1 MIVHTCTR
9 HQPGSS
15 TCYGDCRCHCPACRL
30 AGLRKRKLDRHLA
43 AIGQGSRDA
52 CGARRRIQALHAVGW
67 PLADLCARLGW
78 LAPRMTDLL
87 THSAT
92 VQRGTHAAVRAL
104 YDALWDQEPAPS
116 RATTAARRRAQKRGW
131 PVPAAWD
138 DGYGPHGIDN
148 PDATPAGVE
157 PAKPTG
163 RDERERRID
172 GVRDLLAAGETPEQI
187 TARLGVDLRAL
198 TQTLRRW
205 APDLARPFLAAEG
218 RMRAA
223 A

>member
-1 MIVHTCTR
+1 MTEHACTK
-9 HQPGSS
+9 HAPGSS
-15 TCYGDCRCHCPACRL
+15 TCYGDCRCHCPACKL

-92 VQRGTHAAVRAL
+92 VRRDTHAAVCAL

-116 RATTAARRRAQKRGW
+116 RATTAARRRALKRGW
-131 PVPAAWD
+131 PVPLAWD
-138 DGYGPHGIDN
+138 DDTIDD
-148 PDATPAGVE
+148 PDAQPWRPEG
-157 PAKPTG
+157 G
-163 RDERERRID
+163 RDRRRID
-172 GVRDLLAAGETPEQI
+172 LIADAAHQGRTVDQIAAELGVQRDAIYAACHRAGELDLWE
-187 TARLGVDLRAL
+187 RLTKRS
-198 TQTLRRW
+198 
-205 APDLARPFLAAEG
+205 AA
-218 RMRAA
+218 
-223 A
+223 